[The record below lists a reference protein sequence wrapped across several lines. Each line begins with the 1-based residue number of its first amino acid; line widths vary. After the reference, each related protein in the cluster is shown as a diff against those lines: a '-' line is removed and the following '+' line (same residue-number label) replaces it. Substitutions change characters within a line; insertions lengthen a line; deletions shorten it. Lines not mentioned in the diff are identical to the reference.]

1 MGRVGSRV
9 TTVAAMV
16 AVAAGLALVVPA
28 PSAAEGVG
36 ERVLSFKSDAEV
48 EPDGSLLVTE
58 TIDYQFPEPRH
69 GISRSLVT
77 RQRYDDSHE
86 RVYPLEVVA
95 VSSPDGAPSEYTVET
110 DGALQVIRI
119 GDPDVLVDGRHTYE
133 ITYRLGGLLNAQ
145 PEAVE
150 LFWNATG
157 HLSQVPT
164 DRTEVVV
171 RGPATITDARCF
183 QGRRGSRAGCSRNDV
198 AGDRVRFE
206 ADQLAPEEGLTVVVA
221 FPPDAVTPPPTPILE
236 TSRTLAW
243 GFQGGPARWG
253 GASIALVAA
262 GAGVALL
269 AYRNGRDRRAV
280 GSAVDVAFAGGR
292 APSVRRPLFEE
303 RAGPVQFEPPEQMPP
318 GLFGTL
324 VDERA
329 DVRDVSATI
338 VDLAVRGYVRIEEI
352 DPGGQRRRD
361 RDYRL
366 VCLRPP
372 DDDLRPYEVLL
383 HGHLFADGDTVVL
396 STLRT
401 HFHTQV
407 VEVRDAMYREVV
419 DQGWFRA
426 RPDRT
431 RRAWAAIGL
440 IAVIAAIGVTAVL
453 AATVGWGLVGLALVA
468 AALAL
473 VLGSRWMPARTA
485 KGSGVLTRA
494 LGFATF
500 IRESE
505 SHRARFAEKANL
517 FTEYLPYAVALGCTQ
532 RWARA
537 FAGLAVPTPTW
548 YVGAHPIIE
557 PIAFGNSL
565 AHFSSQAGTTL
576 VSTPGGSGSSGF
588 SGGGFSGGG
597 GGGGGVGSW

>member
-262 GAGVALL
+262 GAGVGALGL
-269 AYRNGRDRRAV
+269 PERSGSPGGRERGRCGLRRRA
-280 GSAVDVAFAGGR
+280 GAFC
-292 APSVRRPLFEE
+292 P
-303 RAGPVQFEPPEQMPP
+303 
-318 GLFGTL
+318 
-324 VDERA
+324 
-329 DVRDVSATI
+329 
-338 VDLAVRGYVRIEEI
+338 
-352 DPGGQRRRD
+352 
-361 RDYRL
+361 
-366 VCLRPP
+366 
-372 DDDLRPYEVLL
+372 
-383 HGHLFADGDTVVL
+383 
-396 STLRT
+396 
-401 HFHTQV
+401 
-407 VEVRDAMYREVV
+407 
-419 DQGWFRA
+419 
-426 RPDRT
+426 
-431 RRAWAAIGL
+431 
-440 IAVIAAIGVTAVL
+440 
-453 AATVGWGLVGLALVA
+453 
-468 AALAL
+468 
-473 VLGSRWMPARTA
+473 
-485 KGSGVLTRA
+485 
-494 LGFATF
+494 
-500 IRESE
+500 
-505 SHRARFAEKANL
+505 
-517 FTEYLPYAVALGCTQ
+517 
-532 RWARA
+532 
-537 FAGLAVPTPTW
+537 
-548 YVGAHPIIE
+548 
-557 PIAFGNSL
+557 
-565 AHFSSQAGTTL
+565 TTL
-576 VSTPGGSGSSGF
+576 CSRSGPALCSSNRRSRCHPGCSARWSTSGPT
-588 SGGGFSGGG
+588 
-597 GGGGGVGSW
+597 